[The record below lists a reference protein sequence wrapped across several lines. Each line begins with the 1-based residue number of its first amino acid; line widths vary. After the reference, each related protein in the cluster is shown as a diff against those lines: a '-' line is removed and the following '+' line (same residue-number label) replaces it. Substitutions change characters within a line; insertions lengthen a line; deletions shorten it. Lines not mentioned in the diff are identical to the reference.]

1 MMKEVIRGLRPSYND
16 KLNALQ
22 TPVGEA

>member
-16 KLNALQ
+16 KLNALR